1 MAEDERAYQRQRRAY
16 KALYRPAKLLM
27 KGLLN
32 YTYELGPRTEGPCLI
47 LSNHVT
53 DFDPILVGLSFPE
66 HMYYVAGEN
75 VMRMGFLS
83 KVVTRYASV
92 IQRIKG
98 TTDAEAALQILRTLR
113 KGRNVCMFAEGNRTF
128 TGETLPIAPA
138 TAKLVKMS
146 RSTLVTYRLTGG
158 YLSTPRWST
167 HRRKGCMYGAPVGV
181 YPPEEIKKMSEAE
194 ISALLA
200 RDLYENAYDTQA
212 KAPVAFRGKALA
224 ETLETA
230 LYLCPKCRRIDTLHS
245 QGDRFFCDCGLSM
258 TLDEFG
264 FFRGDGLAF
273 KTPLDWDKW
282 QTGEMERLAETLETA
297 LYLCP
302 RCHKID
308 TLHSRGDRFSC
319 DCGLTMTLDQFG
331 FFQGEDLPFKTPLD
345 WDRWQTGEMENLAE
359 SLGDEAAFSDEGQTL
374 NRKEDDH
381 SLTPL
386 VTGTMALYRDR
397 LTVGDLAFPLRDLRG
412 IGLIQ
417 RQGMVF
423 STADG
428 DFAIPAERLRCVR
441 KYQTLFE
448 FLKGNN

>member
-1 MAEDERAYQRQRRAY
+1 MAEDERAYQRQRRTYRTLY
-16 KALYRPAKLLM
+16 KPAKLLM
-27 KGLLN
+27 EGLLN
-32 YTYELGPRTEGPCLI
+32 YSYTLGPKIEGPCLI

-83 KVVTRYASV
+83 KLVTRYASV
-92 IQRIKG
+92 IQRVKG

-138 TAKLVKMS
+138 TAKLVKMA
-146 RSTLVTYRLTGG
+146 RSTLITYRLTGG

-167 HRRKGCMYGAPVGV
+167 HRRKGRMTGAPVGV
-181 YPPEEIKKMSEAE
+181 YPPEELKKMSEAE
-194 ISALLA
+194 ISDLLK
-200 RDLYENAYDTQA
+200 RDLYENAYETQS

-230 LYLCPKCRRIDTLHS
+230 LYLCP
-245 QGDRFFCDCGLSM
+245 
-258 TLDEFG
+258 
-264 FFRGDGLAF
+264 
-273 KTPLDWDKW
+273 
-282 QTGEMERLAETLETA
+282 
-297 LYLCP
+297 
-302 RCHKID
+302 RCHRID

-331 FFQGEDLPFKTPLD
+331 FFQGEDLPFKTPLE
-345 WDRWQTGEMENLAE
+345 WDRWQTGEMEKLAKG
-359 SLGDEAAFSDEGQTL
+359 LGDEPAFSDEGQTL

-386 VTGTMALYRDR
+386 TTGPMALYRDR
-397 LTVGDLAFPLRDLRG
+397 LTVGDRT
-412 IGLIQ
+412 IQ

-428 DFAIPAERLRCVR
+428 DFAITAERLRCVR

>member
-1 MAEDERAYQRQRRAY
+1 MAEDERAYRRQRRTY
-16 KALYRPAKLLM
+16 TALFPAAKLLM
-27 KGLLN
+27 KALLN
-32 YTYELGPRTEGPCLI
+32 YTAEPAPKTEGPCLI

-83 KVVTRYASV
+83 RIVERYASV
-92 IQRIKG
+92 IQRVKG

-128 TGETLPIAPA
+128 TGETLPVVPA
-138 TAKLVKMS
+138 TSKLVKLS

-167 HRRKGCMYGAPVGV
+167 HRRKGKMTGRVVGV
-181 YPPEEIKKMSEAE
+181 YPPEELKKMSEADVA
-194 ISALLA
+194 ALLK
-200 RDLYENAYDTQA
+200 RDLYENAYETQA
-212 KAPVAFRGKALA
+212 KAPVVFQGTALA

-230 LYLCPKCRRIDTLHS
+230 LYLCPKCH
-245 QGDRFFCDCGLSM
+245 G
-258 TLDEFG
+258 
-264 FFRGDGLAF
+264 
-273 KTPLDWDKW
+273 
-282 QTGEMERLAETLETA
+282 
-297 LYLCP
+297 
-302 RCHKID
+302 ID
-308 TLHSRGDRFSC
+308 TLHSRGDRFYC
-319 DCGLTMTLDQFG
+319 DCGLSMTLDPYG
-331 FFQGEDLPFKTPLD
+331 FFQGEDLPFKTPLE
-345 WDRWQTGEMENLAE
+345 WDKWQTGEMEQLADA
-359 SLGDEAAFSDEGQTL
+359 LGEEAAFSDGDQTL

-386 VTGTMALYRDR
+386 TTGTMALYRDR
-397 LTVGDLAFPLRDLRG
+397 LTIGELTFPLKDLRG

-423 STADG
+423 STADA
-428 DFAIPAERLRCVR
+428 DYAVTADKLRCVR

-448 FLKGNN
+448 FLKAKID

>member
-16 KALYRPAKLLM
+16 RVLYRPAKWLM

-32 YTYELGPRTEGPCLI
+32 YEFELAPKVEGPCLI

-66 HMYYVAGEN
+66 HMYFVAGEN
-75 VMRMGFLS
+75 VLRMGFLS
-83 KVVTRYASV
+83 KLVTRYGSI
-92 IQRIKG
+92 IQRVKG
-98 TTDAEAALQILRTLR
+98 TTDAEAALQILRTLK

-138 TAKLVKMS
+138 TAKLVKMA

-167 HRRKGCMYGAPVGV
+167 HRRKGRMLGKAVGV
-181 YPPEEIKKMSEAE
+181 YPPEEIKGMSEAE

-200 RDLYENAYDTQA
+200 RDLYENAYETQQR
-212 KAPVAFRGKALA
+212 APVAFRGKALA

-230 LYLCPKCRRIDTLHS
+230 LYLCPHCRKIDRLHS
-245 QGDRFFCDCGLSM
+245 RGDRFFCDCGLSM

-264 FFRGDGLAF
+264 FFRGEELPF

-282 QTGEMERLAETLETA
+282 QTGEMEKLAA
-297 LYLCP
+297 
-302 RCHKID
+302 
-308 TLHSRGDRFSC
+308 
-319 DCGLTMTLDQFG
+319 
-331 FFQGEDLPFKTPLD
+331 
-345 WDRWQTGEMENLAE
+345 A
-359 SLGDEAAFSDEGQTL
+359 LGDDRQNDEPAFSDEGQTL
-374 NRKEDDH
+374 NRREADH
-381 SLTPL
+381 SLTSL
-386 VTGTMALYRDR
+386 ATGTMALYRDR
-397 LTVGDLAFPLRDLRG
+397 LTLGEHSFPLRELRG

-423 STADG
+423 STADA
-428 DFAIPAERLRCVR
+428 DYAVTADKLRCVR

-448 FLKGNN
+448 FLKEGIKADHLS

>member
-1 MAEDERAYQRQRRAY
+1 MAEDERAYQRQRRTYRTLY
-16 KALYRPAKLLM
+16 KPAKLLM
-27 KGLLN
+27 EGLLN
-32 YTYELGPRTEGPCLI
+32 YNYTLGPKVEGPCLI

-83 KVVTRYASV
+83 KLVTRYASV
-92 IQRIKG
+92 IQRVKG

-138 TAKLVKMS
+138 TAKLVKMA

-167 HRRKGCMYGAPVGV
+167 HRRKGRMTGAPVGV
-181 YPPEEIKKMSEAE
+181 YPPEELKKMSEAE
-194 ISALLA
+194 IADLLA
-200 RDLYENAYDTQA
+200 RDLYENAYETQS

-230 LYLCPKCRRIDTLHS
+230 LYLCPKCHR
-245 QGDRFFCDCGLSM
+245 
-258 TLDEFG
+258 
-264 FFRGDGLAF
+264 
-273 KTPLDWDKW
+273 
-282 QTGEMERLAETLETA
+282 
-297 LYLCP
+297 
-302 RCHKID
+302 ID

-319 DCGLTMTLDQFG
+319 DCGLTMTLDEFG

-345 WDRWQTGEMENLAE
+345 WDRWQTGEMEKLAE
-359 SLGDEAAFSDEGQTL
+359 GLGDEPAFSDEDQTL

-386 VTGTMALYRDR
+386 TTGPMALYRDR
-397 LTVGDLAFPLRDLRG
+397 LTIGDRTFPLRDLRG

-423 STADG
+423 STAEG
-428 DFAIPAERLRCVR
+428 DFAITAERLRCVR

-448 FLKGNN
+448 FLKGNK

>member
-16 KALYRPAKLLM
+16 KALYQPAKLLM

-32 YTYELGPRTEGPCLI
+32 YTYALGPKTEGACLI

-75 VMRMGFLS
+75 VLRMGFLS

-158 YLSTPRWST
+158 YLTTPRWSA
-167 HRRKGCMYGAPVGV
+167 HRRKGRMCGAPVGV

-212 KAPVAFRGKALA
+212 KAPVAFRGKAFA

-245 QGDRFFCDCGLSM
+245 RGNRFYCDCGLSA

-264 FFRGDGLAF
+264 FFQGDEPPF

-282 QTGEMERLAETLETA
+282 QTGEMEKLSEA
-297 LYLCP
+297 
-302 RCHKID
+302 
-308 TLHSRGDRFSC
+308 
-319 DCGLTMTLDQFG
+319 
-331 FFQGEDLPFKTPLD
+331 
-345 WDRWQTGEMENLAE
+345 
-359 SLGDEAAFSDEGQTL
+359 LGDGPAFSDEDQTL

-386 VTGTMALYRDR
+386 VTGTMALYRDK
-397 LTVGDLAFPLRDLRG
+397 LTVGDRVFPLHDLRG

-428 DFAIPAERLRCVR
+428 DYAVTANRLRCVR

-448 FLKGNN
+448 FLKERQ

>member
-1 MAEDERAYQRQRRAY
+1 MAEDERAYRRQRRTY
-16 KALYRPAKLLM
+16 RALYPAAGALM
-27 KGLLN
+27 KGMLN
-32 YTYELGPRTEGPCLI
+32 YRAEPAPKVEGPCLI

-75 VMRMGFLS
+75 VLRMGFLS
-83 KVVTRYASV
+83 KLVTRYASI

-98 TTDAEAALQILRTLR
+98 TTDAEAALQILRTLK

-138 TAKLVKMS
+138 TAKLVKLT

-167 HRRKGCMYGAPVGV
+167 HRRKGRMTGAVVGV
-181 YPPEEIKKMSEAE
+181 YPPEQIKAMSEAE
-194 ISALLA
+194 IADLLR
-200 RDLYENAYDTQA
+200 RDLYENAYEAQA
-212 KAPVAFRGKALA
+212 KEPVPFRGKALA

-230 LYLCPKCRRIDTLHS
+230 LYLCPRCRR
-245 QGDRFFCDCGLSM
+245 
-258 TLDEFG
+258 
-264 FFRGDGLAF
+264 
-273 KTPLDWDKW
+273 
-282 QTGEMERLAETLETA
+282 
-297 LYLCP
+297 
-302 RCHKID
+302 ID

-319 DCGLTMTLDQFG
+319 DCGLTMTIDEYG
-331 FFQGEDLPFKTPLD
+331 FFQGEDRPFATPLD
-345 WDRWQTGEMENLAE
+345 WDRWQTREIARLAE
-359 SLGDEAAFSDEGQTL
+359 TLGDGPAFSDEDQTL
-374 NRKEDDH
+374 NRREDDH

-386 VTGTMALYRDR
+386 STGLMVLYRDR
-397 LTVGDLAFPLRDLRG
+397 LTIGDRVFPLRDLRG

-423 STADG
+423 STADA
-428 DFAIPAERLRCVR
+428 DYAVTAPRLRCVR

-448 FLKGNN
+448 LLKERI

>member
-1 MAEDERAYQRQRRAY
+1 MAEDERAYQRQRRTY
-16 KALYRPAKLLM
+16 EALFPVAKVLM

-32 YTYELGPRTEGPCLI
+32 YRAEPGPNTEGSCLI

-83 KVVTRYASV
+83 KIVTRYASV

-113 KGRNVCMFAEGNRTF
+113 KGRNVCMFAEGSRTF

-146 RSTLVTYRLTGG
+146 RSTLVTYRLRGG
-158 YLSTPRWST
+158 YLTTPRWSP
-167 HRRKGCMYGAPVGV
+167 HRRKGRMTGAVAGV
-181 YPPEEIKKMSEAE
+181 YPPEEIKKMSEGE
-194 ISALLA
+194 IAALLK
-200 RDLYENAYDTQA
+200 RDLYENAYETQA
-212 KAPVAFRGKALA
+212 QDPVAFRGKALA
-224 ETLETA
+224 ETLEAA
-230 LYLCPKCRRIDTLHS
+230 LYLCPRCHRIDTLHS
-245 QGDRFFCDCGLSM
+245 RGDRFFCDCGLSM
-258 TLDEFG
+258 TLDEYG
-264 FFRGDGLAF
+264 FFRGDDLPFA
-273 KTPLDWDKW
+273 TPLEWDKW
-282 QTGEMERLAETLETA
+282 QTGEMEKLAETL
-297 LYLCP
+297 
-302 RCHKID
+302 
-308 TLHSRGDRFSC
+308 
-319 DCGLTMTLDQFG
+319 
-331 FFQGEDLPFKTPLD
+331 GEGP
-345 WDRWQTGEMENLAE
+345 
-359 SLGDEAAFSDEGQTL
+359 AFSDEEQTL

-386 VTGTMALYRDR
+386 TTGPMALYRDR
-397 LTVGDLAFPLRDLRG
+397 LTIGERTFPLCDLRG

-423 STADG
+423 STSEG
-428 DFAIPAERLRCVR
+428 DFAVTAKRLRCVR

-448 FLKGNN
+448 FLKERIKA

>member
-16 KALYRPAKLLM
+16 RALYPAAKLLM
-27 KGLLN
+27 RGLLN
-32 YTYELGPRTEGPCLI
+32 YRAEPAPKTEGPCLI

-75 VMRMGFLS
+75 VMRMGLLS

-158 YLSTPRWST
+158 YLTTPRWST
-167 HRRKGCMYGAPVGV
+167 HRRRGRMSGKAVGV
-181 YPPEEIKKMSEAE
+181 YGPEQIKQMSEGE
-194 ISALLA
+194 ILDLLK
-200 RDLYENAYDTQA
+200 RDLYENAYETQE

-245 QGDRFFCDCGLSM
+245 AGDRFYCDCGLSM
-258 TLDEFG
+258 ALYEYG
-264 FFRGDGLAF
+264 FFRGEEPPF
-273 KTPLDWDKW
+273 TTPLDWDKW
-282 QTGEMERLAETLETA
+282 QAAEMEKLA
-297 LYLCP
+297 
-302 RCHKID
+302 
-308 TLHSRGDRFSC
+308 G
-319 DCGLTMTLDQFG
+319 
-331 FFQGEDLPFKTPLD
+331 
-345 WDRWQTGEMENLAE
+345 

-374 NRKEDDH
+374 NKKEGDH

-386 VTGTMALYRDR
+386 ATGTMALYRDR
-397 LTVGDLAFPLRDLRG
+397 LTIGEYTFPLRDLRG

-423 STADG
+423 STADA
-428 DFAIPAERLRCVR
+428 DYVVTADKLRCVR
-441 KYQTLFE
+441 KYQTWFE
-448 FLKGNN
+448 DLKRKD

>member
-1 MAEDERAYQRQRRAY
+1 MAEDERAYRRQRRAY
-16 KALYRPAKLLM
+16 RVLRPAAGALM

-32 YTYELGPRTEGPCLI
+32 YRAEPAPKTEGPCLI

-75 VMRMGFLS
+75 VLRMGFLS
-83 KVVTRYASV
+83 KLVTRYASI

-98 TTDAEAALQILRTLR
+98 TTDAEAALQILRTL
-113 KGRNVCMFAEGNRTF
+113 KQGRNVCMFAEGNRTF

-138 TAKLVKMS
+138 TAKLVKMA

-167 HRRKGCMYGAPVGV
+167 HRRKGRVTGKAVGV
-181 YPPEEIKKMSEAE
+181 YPPEEIKGMSEGE

-200 RDLYENAYDTQA
+200 RDLYENAYETQQQ
-212 KAPVAFRGKALA
+212 APVAFRGKALA

-230 LYLCPKCRRIDTLHS
+230 LYLCPHCRKIDRLHS
-245 QGDRFFCDCGLSM
+245 RGDRFFCDCGLSM

-264 FFRGDGLAF
+264 FFRGDELPF

-282 QTGEMERLAETLETA
+282 QTGEMEKLAA
-297 LYLCP
+297 
-302 RCHKID
+302 
-308 TLHSRGDRFSC
+308 
-319 DCGLTMTLDQFG
+319 
-331 FFQGEDLPFKTPLD
+331 
-345 WDRWQTGEMENLAE
+345 
-359 SLGDEAAFSDEGQTL
+359 SLNDGPAFSDEGQTL
-374 NRKEDDH
+374 NRREADH

-386 VTGTMALYRDR
+386 ATGTMALYRDR
-397 LTVGDLAFPLRDLRG
+397 LTLGEYSFPLREIRG

-428 DFAIPAERLRCVR
+428 DYAVTADKLRCVR

-448 FLKGNN
+448 FLKEGMKA

>member
-138 TAKLVKMS
+138 TAKLVNMS

-167 HRRKGCMYGAPVGV
+167 HRRKGRMYGAPVGV

-264 FFRGDGLAF
+264 FFQGEDLPF

-282 QTGEMERLAETLETA
+282 QTGEMEKLAE
-297 LYLCP
+297 
-302 RCHKID
+302 
-308 TLHSRGDRFSC
+308 G
-319 DCGLTMTLDQFG
+319 
-331 FFQGEDLPFKTPLD
+331 
-345 WDRWQTGEMENLAE
+345 
-359 SLGDEAAFSDEGQTL
+359 LGDEPAFSDEGQTL

-428 DFAIPAERLRCVR
+428 DYAVTATRLRCVR

>member
-1 MAEDERAYQRQRRAY
+1 MAEDERAYQRQRRTYRTLY
-16 KALYRPAKLLM
+16 KPAKLLM

-32 YTYELGPRTEGPCLI
+32 YSYTLGPKVEGPCLI

-83 KVVTRYASV
+83 KIITRYASV

-138 TAKLVKMS
+138 TAKLVKMA

-167 HRRKGCMYGAPVGV
+167 HRRKGRMSGAPVGV
-181 YPPEEIKKMSEAE
+181 YPPEELKKMSEAE
-194 ISALLA
+194 IADLLA
-200 RDLYENAYDTQA
+200 RDLYENAYETQS

-230 LYLCPKCRRIDTLHS
+230 LYLCP
-245 QGDRFFCDCGLSM
+245 
-258 TLDEFG
+258 
-264 FFRGDGLAF
+264 
-273 KTPLDWDKW
+273 
-282 QTGEMERLAETLETA
+282 
-297 LYLCP
+297 
-302 RCHKID
+302 RCHRID

-319 DCGLTMTLDQFG
+319 DCGLTMTLDEFG

-345 WDRWQTGEMENLAE
+345 WDRWQTGEMEKLAE
-359 SLGDEAAFSDEGQTL
+359 GLGDEPAFSDEDQTL

-386 VTGTMALYRDR
+386 TTGPMVLYRDR
-397 LTVGDLAFPLRDLRG
+397 LTIGDRTFPLRDLRG

-423 STADG
+423 STAEG
-428 DFAIPAERLRCVR
+428 DFAITAERLRCVR

-448 FLKGNN
+448 FLKGNK

>member
-16 KALYRPAKLLM
+16 KALYQPAKLLM
-27 KGLLN
+27 EGLLN
-32 YTYELGPRTEGPCLI
+32 YSYTLGPKVEGPCLI

-83 KVVTRYASV
+83 KIVTRYASV
-92 IQRIKG
+92 IQRVKG

-167 HRRKGCMYGAPVGV
+167 HRRKGRMYGAPVGV

-230 LYLCPKCRRIDTLHS
+230 LYLCPKCSRIDTLHS
-245 QGDRFFCDCGLSM
+245 RGDRFYCDCGLSA

-264 FFRGDGLAF
+264 FFQGDEPPF

-282 QTGEMERLAETLETA
+282 QTGEMEKLSEA
-297 LYLCP
+297 
-302 RCHKID
+302 
-308 TLHSRGDRFSC
+308 
-319 DCGLTMTLDQFG
+319 
-331 FFQGEDLPFKTPLD
+331 
-345 WDRWQTGEMENLAE
+345 
-359 SLGDEAAFSDEGQTL
+359 LGDGPAFSDEDQTL

-386 VTGTMALYRDR
+386 VTGTMALYRDK
-397 LTVGDLAFPLRDLRG
+397 LTVGDRVFPLHDLRG

-428 DFAIPAERLRCVR
+428 DFAVTAPRLRCVR
-441 KYQTLFE
+441 KYHTLFE
-448 FLKGNN
+448 YLKRNVLKA

>member
-1 MAEDERAYQRQRRAY
+1 MAEDERAYQRQRKAY
-16 KALYRPAKLLM
+16 RVLYPLAKGLM

-32 YTYELGPRTEGPCLI
+32 YSFELGPKVEGPCLI

-53 DFDPILVGLSFPE
+53 DFDPILVGLSFPQ

-83 KVVTRYASV
+83 KIVARYASI

-98 TTDAEAALQILRTLR
+98 TTDAEAALQILRTLK
-113 KGRNVCMFAEGNRTF
+113 KGRNVCMFAEGSRTF
-128 TGETLPIAPA
+128 TGETLPVVPA
-138 TAKLVKMS
+138 TAKLVKLA

-167 HRRKGCMYGAPVGV
+167 HRRKGRMTGAPVGV
-181 YPPEEIKKMSEAE
+181 YPPEELKRMSEAE
-194 ISALLA
+194 IADLLK
-200 RDLYENAYDTQA
+200 RDLYENAYETQA
-212 KAPVAFRGKALA
+212 KEPVAFRGKALA

-230 LYLCPKCRRIDTLHS
+230 LYLCPRCHRIDTLHS
-245 QGDRFFCDCGLSM
+245 Q
-258 TLDEFG
+258 
-264 FFRGDGLAF
+264 
-273 KTPLDWDKW
+273 
-282 QTGEMERLAETLETA
+282 
-297 LYLCP
+297 
-302 RCHKID
+302 
-308 TLHSRGDRFSC
+308 GDRFSC
-319 DCGLTMTLDQFG
+319 DCGLTMTLNEYG
-331 FFQGEDLPFKTPLD
+331 FFRGDDLPFPTPLD
-345 WDRWQTGEMENLAE
+345 WDKWQTAEMAKLAE
-359 SLGDEAAFSDEGQTL
+359 TLGDGPAFSDRDQTM

-386 VTGTMALYRDR
+386 TTGVMALFRDR
-397 LTVGDLAFPLRDLRG
+397 LTIGDHVFPLRDLRG

-428 DFAIPAERLRCVR
+428 DFAVTAPKLRCVR

-448 FLKGNN
+448 FLKANN

>member
-167 HRRKGCMYGAPVGV
+167 HRRKGRMYGAPVGV

-245 QGDRFFCDCGLSM
+245 KGDRFFCDCGLSM

-264 FFRGDGLAF
+264 FFRGDGLPF

-282 QTGEMERLAETLETA
+282 QTGEMERLAET
-297 LYLCP
+297 
-302 RCHKID
+302 
-308 TLHSRGDRFSC
+308 
-319 DCGLTMTLDQFG
+319 M
-331 FFQGEDLPFKTPLD
+331 GE
-345 WDRWQTGEMENLAE
+345 
-359 SLGDEAAFSDEGQTL
+359 EAAFSDEGQTL

-428 DFAIPAERLRCVR
+428 DYAVTATRLRCVR

-448 FLKGNN
+448 FLKGKN

>member
-1 MAEDERAYQRQRRAY
+1 MAENERAYRRQRRTY
-16 KALYRPAKLLM
+16 TALFPAAKLLM
-27 KGLLN
+27 KGMLN
-32 YTYELGPRTEGPCLI
+32 YRAEPGPKTEGPCLI

-83 KVVTRYASV
+83 KIVTRYASV

-113 KGRNVCMFAEGNRTF
+113 KGRNVCMFAEGSRTF

-158 YLSTPRWST
+158 YLTTPRWSP
-167 HRRKGCMYGAPVGV
+167 HRRKGRMTGAVVGV
-181 YPPEEIKKMSEAE
+181 YSPEEIKRMSEGE
-194 ISALLA
+194 ISALLK
-200 RDLYENAYDTQA
+200 RDLYENAYERQA
-212 KAPVAFRGKALA
+212 EDPVAFRGKALA

-230 LYLCPKCRRIDTLHS
+230 LYLCPRCHRIDTLHS
-245 QGDRFFCDCGLSM
+245 QGDRFFCDCGL
-258 TLDEFG
+258 
-264 FFRGDGLAF
+264 
-273 KTPLDWDKW
+273 
-282 QTGEMERLAETLETA
+282 
-297 LYLCP
+297 
-302 RCHKID
+302 
-308 TLHSRGDRFSC
+308 
-319 DCGLTMTLDQFG
+319 TMTLDAYG
-331 FFQGEDLPFKTPLD
+331 FFQGEDLPFHTPLA
-345 WDRWQTGEMENLAE
+345 WDTWQTGEMEALADRMLSAPDGSE
-359 SLGDEAAFSDEGQTL
+359 PAFSDEDQTL
-374 NRKEDDH
+374 SRKEDDH

-386 VTGTMALYRDR
+386 TTGTMALYGDR
-397 LTVGDLAFPLRDLRG
+397 LVIGERVFPLKELRG

-423 STADG
+423 STAEG
-428 DFAIPAERLRCVR
+428 DFAVTAKKLRCVR

-448 FLKGNN
+448 FLKGKN

>member
-92 IQRIKG
+92 IPRIKG

-167 HRRKGCMYGAPVGV
+167 HRRKGRMYGAPVGV

-264 FFRGDGLAF
+264 FFRGDGLPF

-282 QTGEMERLAETLETA
+282 QTGEMERLAET
-297 LYLCP
+297 
-302 RCHKID
+302 
-308 TLHSRGDRFSC
+308 
-319 DCGLTMTLDQFG
+319 M
-331 FFQGEDLPFKTPLD
+331 GE
-345 WDRWQTGEMENLAE
+345 
-359 SLGDEAAFSDEGQTL
+359 EAAFSDEGQTL

-397 LTVGDLAFPLRDLRG
+397 LTVGDLVFPLRDLRG

-428 DFAIPAERLRCVR
+428 DYAVTATSLRCVR